1 MNLFDQSVFKRR
13 TTEGFTLT
21 VGAPLTVGSRASRSS
36 ATAVQTSRSEDR
48 EATLSSSEEQR
59 GFSVVGNVVC
69 LARSVASSR
78 SLTLKVSL
86 ESVSVIWEA
95 GLVRPSWTRKF
106 VSCLASIRVRR
117 RQAH

>member
-1 MNLFDQSVFKRR
+1 M
-13 TTEGFTLT
+13 TL
-21 VGAPLTVGSRASRSS
+21 PIVGSCSSKSS
-36 ATAVQTSRSEDR
+36 ATAVQTSRSGDW

-69 LARSVASSR
+69 LARSR

-95 GLVRPSWTRKF
+95 GLVRPSWARKF
-106 VSCLASIRVRR
+106 VNSSLASIRVRR
-117 RQAH
+117 RRAH